1 MTLPF
6 SGTVV
11 DDRRALMELGA
22 LEVSST
28 HPDTYPL
35 HPFKKAEND
44 DIPEVLTVQV
54 QTGEIQ
60 SRTSHVPAYI
70 SEKGESRRR
79 EKKEG
84 EKRRGE

>member
-1 MTLPF
+1 M
-6 SGTVV
+6 
-11 DDRRALMELGA
+11 DDRRALVEVDA

-28 HPDTYPL
+28 HPDTHPL

-60 SRTSHVPAYI
+60 SRTSHVPIYI
-70 SEKGESRRR
+70 SERRR
-79 EKKEG
+79 EE
-84 EKRRGE
+84 EERRREERRKRR